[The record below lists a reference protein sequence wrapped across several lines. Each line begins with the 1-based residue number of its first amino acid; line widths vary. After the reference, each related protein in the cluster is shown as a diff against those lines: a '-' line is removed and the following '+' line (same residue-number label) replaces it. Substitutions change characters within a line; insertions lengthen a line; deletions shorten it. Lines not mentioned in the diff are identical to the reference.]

1 VLLGLLCLLS
11 LAYLLVLKA
20 YLGLYRLKII
30 RPARLRPFVIGIGN
44 LTLGGT
50 GKTTLAALLGRRLIE
65 KGARV
70 GILLRGHTGRFS
82 RSARLVSTPTSV
94 LMGPAEAGD
103 EAFLLAREVPGALVA
118 VGKDRRKSAR
128 LVESEF
134 PPDIL
139 LLDDSF
145 QYWRVKKDL
154 EILLWDASQP
164 PRLHRLFPRGILRE
178 PLSHLRRADRIWL
191 TRSDQSPE
199 LQTHRR
205 AIQDVL
211 PGRPMLML
219 GQEPSA
225 VHRFDSSEETPLE
238 VLRGKRVLGFA
249 AVGNPRAFER
259 SVAAC
264 GVSIAYS
271 VTFPDHYQYQARDLQ
286 RLFQV
291 ASELAV
297 DYLVTTP
304 KDQVRLESLASP
316 ESAISPPVPILVLE
330 TRIRPLEKDLSLED
344 IFEEIWQRW
353 QQHLLPEPDSETTTD
368 VASQES

>member
-1 VLLGLLCLLS
+1 
-11 LAYLLVLKA
+11 
-20 YLGLYRLKII
+20 
-30 RPARLRPFVIGIGN
+30 
-44 LTLGGT
+44 
-50 GKTTLAALLGRRLIE
+50 
-65 KGARV
+65 
-70 GILLRGHTGRFS
+70 
-82 RSARLVSTPTSV
+82 
-94 LMGPAEAGD
+94 
-103 EAFLLAREVPGALVA
+103 
-118 VGKDRRKSAR
+118 
-128 LVESEF
+128 
-134 PPDIL
+134 
-139 LLDDSF
+139 
-145 QYWRVKKDL
+145 
-154 EILLWDASQP
+154 
-164 PRLHRLFPRGILRE
+164 
-178 PLSHLRRADRIWL
+178 
-191 TRSDQSPE
+191 
-199 LQTHRR
+199 
-205 AIQDVL
+205 
-211 PGRPMLML
+211 MLML
-219 GQEPSA
+219 GQEPCA
-225 VHRFDSSEETPLE
+225 VHRFDSSEEAPLE

-316 ESAISPPVPILVLE
+316 GSAISPPIPILVLE

-368 VASQES
+368 AVSQES